1 MQKGLDNN
9 NELLNLSAEYYATNY
24 IEPMKTGNENF

>member
-9 NELLNLSAEYYATNY
+9 NELFDLSAEYYATNY
-24 IEPMKTGNENF
+24 VEPLITGNENF